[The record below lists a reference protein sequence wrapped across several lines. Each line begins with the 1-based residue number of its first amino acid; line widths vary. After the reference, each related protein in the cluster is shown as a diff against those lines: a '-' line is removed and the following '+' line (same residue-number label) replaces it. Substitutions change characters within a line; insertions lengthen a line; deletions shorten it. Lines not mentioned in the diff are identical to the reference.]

1 MKIEFPQRIL
11 ENYSDVEFHE
21 NFPVGA
27 EFSLRTDRQTDM
39 TKLIVAYCNFV
50 KAPNTCKLNVIFD
63 SVFVVLNAAAHVN

>member
-27 EFSLRTDRQTDM
+27 EFSLRMDRLTDM
-39 TKLIVAYCNFV
+39 MKLIVAYRNF
-50 KAPNTCKLNVIFD
+50 ANDPNT
-63 SVFVVLNAAAHVN
+63 